1 MVVPATWEA
10 QHAAPTIL
18 SACSTIVV
26 AFFIPPCAVQRILFS
41 LSRDGF
47 PANTA
52 CCGNP
57 FKRGE
62 SAMGSDNKGEQLSKA
77 SLPLQVCMS
86 VRASLMP
93 FAQDSAR
100 GRVEQAHL
108 PPCAVQM
115 PLPLSQF

>member
-1 MVVPATWEA
+1 MAVPATWET
-10 QHAAPTIL
+10 QHAAPTIH
-18 SACSTIVV
+18 SACSRSNDLYI
-26 AFFIPPCAVQRILFS
+26 IPGSRFSGQRFS
-41 LSRDGF
+41 AIFSRLRGGF
-47 PANTA
+47 PAKTFRSN
-52 CCGNP
+52 C
-57 FKRGE
+57 GE

-86 VRASLMP
+86 VRASVMP

>member
-1 MVVPATWEA
+1 MISTLFQEISRVDFQLEA
-10 QHAAPTIL
+10 G
-18 SACSTIVV
+18 
-26 AFFIPPCAVQRILFS
+26 
-41 LSRDGF
+41 GF
-47 PANTA
+47 RANSF
-52 CCGNP
+52 P
-57 FKRGE
+57 FKLGE

-86 VRASLMP
+86 VRASVMP

>member
-1 MVVPATWEA
+1 MAVPATWET
-10 QHAAPTIL
+10 QHAAPTIH
-18 SACSTIVV
+18 SACSSSDDLDIV
-26 AFFIPPCAVQRILFS
+26 PGYD
-41 LSRDGF
+41 SRF
-47 PANTA
+47 RAWISCEPRNSF
-52 CCGNP
+52 P
-57 FKRGE
+57 FKLGE

-86 VRASLMP
+86 VRASVMP